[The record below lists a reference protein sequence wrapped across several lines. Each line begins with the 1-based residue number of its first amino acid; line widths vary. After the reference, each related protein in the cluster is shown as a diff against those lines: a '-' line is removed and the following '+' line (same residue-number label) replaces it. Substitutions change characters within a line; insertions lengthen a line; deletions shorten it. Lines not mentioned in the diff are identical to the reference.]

1 MGTLGCGAGCSN
13 FWASSMR
20 STKLRSFES
29 KSLTDA
35 DLAAPTP
42 AAPAAGRS
50 APARYFFFSSS

>member
-42 AAPAAGRS
+42 AAPA
-50 APARYFFFSSS
+50 RYFFFSSS